1 MGRSGLLG
9 GSRFPL
15 PQIAVALLVMV
26 ARAEESS
33 KRSGCYFLVPA
44 SATLGRRRSATATRW
59 FATAVAVN
67 AGFDTNAGASA
78 LAVTVSRSIPKAEV
92 RAAQMGAVAGARAGA
107 YSGSLTRGSRRVL
120 SGAGAIR

>member
-1 MGRSGLLG
+1 M
-9 GSRFPL
+9 
-15 PQIAVALLVMV
+15 
-26 ARAEESS
+26 
-33 KRSGCYFLVPA
+33 
-44 SATLGRRRSATATRW
+44 ATRW

-78 LAVTVSRSIPKAEV
+78 LAVTVSRSILKAEV
-92 RAAQMGAVAGARAGA
+92 RAAQMGTVAGARAGA